1 MLKSYSYKA
10 AAHWTNHKRG
20 IVDGDAIRRTINF
33 AAPPEFGGEPG
44 LWTPEHLLLAAVST
58 WHGATLRAI
67 AEASK
72 LEFGGVEVPIEGK
85 IEKLEGGFKFTRIT
99 LRPVVTIH
107 QEKDRERIGRVLE
120 KAEHVC
126 LVSRSLDCAIA
137 LEPTIVVASLVGS
150 TNLSTEY
157 AVPSTE
163 YRVKTELPRM
173 ASAQLHL

>member
-20 IVDGDAIRRTINF
+20 IVEGEAIPRTINF

-58 WHGATLRAI
+58 CYVATLRAV

-72 LEFGGVEVPIEGK
+72 LEFEGIEVPVEGK
-85 IEKLEGGFKFTRIT
+85 IEKLDGGFKFTRIT

-107 QEKDRERIGRVLE
+107 QEQDRERIGRLLE

-126 LVSRSLDCAIA
+126 LVSRSLDCDMV
-137 LEPTIVVASLVGS
+137 LEAKIVVANLVTS
-150 TNLSTEY
+150 
-157 AVPSTE
+157 V
-163 YRVKTELPRM
+163 
-173 ASAQLHL
+173 